1 MLPGPKSNK
10 LQDKKIWQINERKE
24 KKRLENKLI
33 LCLVGFLNV
42 LEIVK
47 KTSTKLFIDLN
58 ANQGYL
64 AK

>member
-1 MLPGPKSNK
+1 M
-10 LQDKKIWQINERKE
+10 NERKE
-24 KKRLENKLI
+24 KKRLEDKLI
-33 LCLVGFLNV
+33 LCLVGFLDV